1 MRLIK
6 LIIALQRE
14 NEQLKARLAR
24 RPEEGV
30 ADLQSEV
37 QNLRNQLQ
45 AQLDVNKK
53 LSGEIKN
60 AVT

>member
-24 RPEEGV
+24 RPEDGV
-30 ADLQSEV
+30 AEL
-37 QNLRNQLQ
+37 
-45 AQLDVNKK
+45 
-53 LSGEIKN
+53 
-60 AVT
+60 

>member
-30 ADLQSEV
+30 ADLQNEV